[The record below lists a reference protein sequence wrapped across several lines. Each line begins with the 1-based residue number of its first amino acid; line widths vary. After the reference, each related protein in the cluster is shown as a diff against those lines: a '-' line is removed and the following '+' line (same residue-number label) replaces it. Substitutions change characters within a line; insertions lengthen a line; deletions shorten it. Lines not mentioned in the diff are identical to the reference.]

1 MKNDLLSI
9 KDIMDSIV
17 PISRFNR
24 GEANK
29 IFDELNESEQGCK
42 VVLKN
47 NIPACVLIQPDRYER
62 MVEALEDYA
71 LYIEAQKRL
80 QETETQGFLSSEEV
94 MESLGIKKSDLDEV
108 DVEIES

>member
-1 MKNDLLSI
+1 MKNDLLSV
-9 KDIMDSIV
+9 KDIMDCIV

-29 IFDELNESEQGCK
+29 IFNELNESEQGCK

-47 NIPACVLIQPDRYER
+47 NIPACVLLQPDRYER

-80 QETETQGFLSSEEV
+80 QETEGFLHSEEV
-94 MESLGIKKSDLDEV
+94 MESLGIRQSDLDDV